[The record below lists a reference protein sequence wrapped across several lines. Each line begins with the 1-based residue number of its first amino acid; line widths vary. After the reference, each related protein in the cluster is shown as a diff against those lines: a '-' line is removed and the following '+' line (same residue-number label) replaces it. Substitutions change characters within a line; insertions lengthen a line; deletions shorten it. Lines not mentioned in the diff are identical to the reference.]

1 MKRAA
6 YPTDLIDSEWT
17 IIAPIVPPPYPS
29 GHPREVD
36 IREILNAIFYR
47 TDNGIK
53 WRALP
58 HDFPKW
64 QTVYGYFRAWV
75 MTGLWE
81 KINAILVEK
90 VRLSQGRQ
98 AEPSLGMIDSQSVK
112 MAQKGDQNLGLMAS
126 NESKA
131 ANGTFW

>member
-1 MKRAA
+1 MERAA
-6 YPTDLIDSEWT
+6 YPTDLRDVEWT
-17 IIAPIVPPPYPS
+17 IVEPLLPPVHPV

-36 IREILNAIFYR
+36 IREEVLNAIFYR

-75 MTGLWE
+75 KTGVWE
-81 KINAILVEK
+81 KINAHLVEK

-98 AEPSLGMIDSQSVK
+98 AEPSLGMIDGQSVR
-112 MAQKGDQNLGLMAS
+112 MAQKGDQNKELMVS
-126 NESKA
+126 NELRDVNVTS
-131 ANGTFW
+131 